1 MTVLQ
6 FLSLPTP
13 PLGGVGRRCRAF
25 NRDSNIIHP
34 GSSCF
39 LKGQEHM
46 NKFRFS
52 LKVVF
57 AVYDMRVKGANVMW
71 PCSLMTIICGF
82 MQPTCNIS
90 VCTDFPSHYILL
102 LALSSYCSRLV
113 RSSARLPTAMRAISS
128 WHRMAH
134 PHLGAFNVGEGG
146 GRKAECPCGLS

>member
-1 MTVLQ
+1 VAGSMTVLK

-13 PLGGVGRRCRAF
+13 PLGRVGRRCRALD
-25 NRDSNIIHP
+25 RDSDIRHP

-57 AVYDMRVKGANVMW
+57 AVCDMRVKGANVMW
-71 PCSLMTIICGF
+71 PGSLMTIIYGF

-90 VCTDFPSHYILL
+90 VCTYFPSHYILFL
-102 LALSSYCSRLV
+102 VLSSYCSRLV
-113 RSSARLPTAMRAISS
+113 RYSARLPTAMRAISS
-128 WHRMAH
+128 
-134 PHLGAFNVGEGG
+134 
-146 GRKAECPCGLS
+146 